1 MENAEK
7 YYCKVLEMMFFIM
20 GQITLNKPV
29 FYDTDCLECF
39 LFVDAGHILEELFSK
54 IIIPEQVYS
63 EIMAEN
69 TPAIVKKNFK
79 NLKNRFVEIKEI
91 SFLSQEYT
99 TYNLIKKGLWSKTG
113 KICGSGESAAIT
125 LAHLNNGLV
134 ASNNL
139 SDVEEYIE
147 SLDIELITSSM
158 ILSKAVERDII
169 SKENADDL
177 WKGMIN
183 KGIKLPK
190 ESFSDYFDELYET
203 DCERFLNNK
212 S

>member
-1 MENAEK
+1 
-7 YYCKVLEMMFFIM
+7 MMFFIM

-203 DCERFLNNK
+203 DCEIFLNNK

>member
-1 MENAEK
+1 
-7 YYCKVLEMMFFIM
+7 MMFYIM

>member
-1 MENAEK
+1 
-7 YYCKVLEMMFFIM
+7 MMFFIM

-91 SFLSQEYT
+91 SFLSPEYT

>member
-1 MENAEK
+1 
-7 YYCKVLEMMFFIM
+7 M

-147 SLDIELITSSM
+147 SLDIELITNSM

>member
-1 MENAEK
+1 
-7 YYCKVLEMMFFIM
+7 MMFFIM

-69 TPAIVKKNFK
+69 TPSIVKKNFK

-169 SKENADDL
+169 SKESADDL

>member
-1 MENAEK
+1 
-7 YYCKVLEMMFFIM
+7 MMFFIM

-29 FYDTDCLECF
+29 FYDTDCLECI

>member
-1 MENAEK
+1 
-7 YYCKVLEMMFFIM
+7 MMFFIM

-54 IIIPEQVYS
+54 IIIHEQVYS

>member
-1 MENAEK
+1 
-7 YYCKVLEMMFFIM
+7 MFFIM

-63 EIMAEN
+63 EIIAEN

-169 SKENADDL
+169 SKENANDL

-190 ESFSDYFDELYET
+190 KSFSDYFDELYET

>member
-1 MENAEK
+1 
-7 YYCKVLEMMFFIM
+7 MMFFIM

-91 SFLSQEYT
+91 FFLSQEYT

-169 SKENADDL
+169 SKESADDL

>member
-1 MENAEK
+1 
-7 YYCKVLEMMFFIM
+7 MMFFIM

-169 SKENADDL
+169 SKENANDL

-190 ESFSDYFDELYET
+190 KSFSDYFDELYET

>member
-1 MENAEK
+1 
-7 YYCKVLEMMFFIM
+7 MMSFIM

>member
-1 MENAEK
+1 
-7 YYCKVLEMMFFIM
+7 MMFFIM

-39 LFVDAGHILEELFSK
+39 LFVDAGNILEELFSK

-125 LAHLNNGLV
+125 LAHLNNGIV

>member
-1 MENAEK
+1 
-7 YYCKVLEMMFFIM
+7 MMFFIM

-113 KICGSGESAAIT
+113 KICGSGESAAII

>member
-1 MENAEK
+1 
-7 YYCKVLEMMFFIM
+7 MMFFIM

-39 LFVDAGHILEELFSK
+39 LFVDAGYILEELFSK

-69 TPAIVKKNFK
+69 TPSIVKTNFK

-91 SFLSQEYT
+91 SFLSQEYN

-125 LAHLNNGLV
+125 LAHLNKGLV

-139 SDVEEYIE
+139 S
-147 SLDIELITSSM
+147 
-158 ILSKAVERDII
+158 ERDII
-169 SKENADDL
+169 SKENANDL

-190 ESFSDYFDELYET
+190 KSFSDYFDELYET